1 MSEPAPRAPFV
12 GLRPFDLDDAAWFF
26 GREREVARLIRKVR
40 ASAFTAVVGAS
51 GSGKSSLVRAGVL
64 PMLRQDG
71 WREVVAKPGAAPIAG
86 LATRLAELGGGS
98 GDRLAEAR
106 RYRYDALLRGSAFGL
121 AEVAATLA
129 PEAPRLILV
138 VDQFEEL
145 FRYGEEARGAER
157 AAMREEGR
165 AFVELLLAAT
175 RGDAGRLHVVITMR
189 SDYFGECAGY
199 RGLAEAV
206 SGSQYLVPMPDR
218 DQLEAAIRGPVQKA
232 DASVDEGLV
241 QRLLVDVEEETD
253 RLPLLQHTLRRLWDV
268 ATGVP
273 RRLTV
278 RQRSRPGASQVR
290 SGAS

>member
-1 MSEPAPRAPFV
+1 MTGPAPFV
-12 GLRPFDLDDAAWFF
+12 GLRPFDLGDAHWFF
-26 GREREVARLIRKVR
+26 GREREVARLTRKIR
-40 ASAFTAVVGAS
+40 AGPFTAVVGAS

-64 PMLRQDG
+64 PLLRKDG

-86 LATRLAELGGGS
+86 LATKLAELGGGS
-98 GDRLAEAR
+98 EDRLAEAR

-121 AEVAATLA
+121 VEVTATVVSKA
-129 PEAPRLILV
+129 PQLVLV

-157 AAMREEGR
+157 VAMREEGR

-175 RGDAGRLHVVITMR
+175 RSDAGRLHVVITMR
-189 SDYFGECAGY
+189 SDYFGNCAGY

-206 SGSQYLVPMPDR
+206 SSSQYLVPIPDR
-218 DQLEAAIRGPVQKA
+218 DQLETAIRGPVQQA
-232 DASVDEGLV
+232 DASIDEGLV

-253 RLPLLQHTLRRLWDV
+253 RLPLLQHTLRRLWDI
-268 ATGVP
+268 ATGSP

-278 RQRSRPGASQVR
+278 RQRSRPGARRVR